1 MLEGVVWMDGGQFQ
15 VVVVA
20 SIPALFISWPA
31 SQANPLWVVLGQ
43 GGQRPLPFISIFN
56 YRSVRSPS
64 GVGPS
69 GWRSLHHPRWSPWAE
84 SLKGGRLL
92 LGIAIYSECL
102 LAERHPICT
111 PLKASDSKASFIVV
125 VGQPKPCLWYC
136 RNLIFKPWSTY
147 STAALADRKK
157 AIHEVQTPAS
167 DVARAPSRRR
177 HQRRPVLWALINL

>member
-84 SLKGGRLL
+84 SLKGGKLL

-125 VGQPKPCLWYC
+125 VVFVGQSKPHDIVEIWSLSPEV
-136 RNLIFKPWSTY
+136 RILQPPLRIVKKPFMKFKLLHPMS
-147 STAALADRKK
+147 
-157 AIHEVQTPAS
+157 
-167 DVARAPSRRR
+167 
-177 HQRRPVLWALINL
+177 PVHLRVVVINGGQFYGH